1 MSSSRPG
8 SGRRRKKPTRY
19 VDSPKKAR
27 VSSEEYDLSSGSESV
42 YSEDSLVQSDDKQMD
57 IDEDLNLSPGV
68 ASELSHIKASIDALT
83 SAIHERG
90 VLVADSGLPD
100 DSASADSRLPGN
112 SGLVSDGIQDK
123 PQTSSEPGFV
133 IAPTLRK
140 HDSDVQERALGQI
153 FSQVRSADVS
163 GTQSGDRELPDPQSA
178 DVITPEASHNCDP
191 QCIASEADPQSDK
204 LNSPSK
210 SKIWDDTPVPF
221 NIIIDKSIVSKD
233 SSNVD
238 SFVASTHRPSSSHTV
253 SKQQQR
259 MQEECKVTQPL
270 TLGGAAVTD
279 SLSIAPGV
287 DVIEH
292 SSPAMHGCSDPRVS
306 SVCQTADHEVK
317 GKMSESMNVACDAPD
332 TAVNVSGDD
341 SDLTHRDVSNDNQ
354 FLSEQGQVSTPRV
367 VDPSIPAQTFIIEES
382 FTPVISIQTV
392 NPDVASNVSPAANE
406 SVSDDKSMKPQPSSL
421 SPGEGGQRPLQ
432 PADGTEHDELSS
444 LRMAS
449 VDSGVADGSLMQTGS
464 TIDDFTVTDMDSP
477 DADSVFDLSAKSSSL
492 QENKTEINSES
503 PSVVR
508 DKSIIDIS
516 QADIEGKSISDFVVR
531 DDKDSLLSR
540 LPEVGVVSSSQTLLP
555 VMVDEHGLPTRIHQ
569 EKPHPSDN
577 IQNQTVDYHDLP
589 YGANKS
595 SNELLVNQQQNHPAQ
610 HEQSDSSPDS
620 LKSIDQISPQNISQ
634 HPDSQETAESRGT
647 YHTDNIKVQDK
658 ESLLTVDPSLIP
670 NKANISTDQ
679 DLIQKSASADSV
691 STTVAIVGGG
701 QTVAPPCDVKLK
713 TAELQHEAEPAI
725 REGVWPGLIHQPLTN
740 TAQDPDVFD
749 DIIVWQDPDQTM
761 VLDSRIQNVASRRNT
776 DSDLIGHVKSNKSGE
791 RSVASVSE
799 GMLGLPS
806 VKDSYNKAC
815 DGETIR
821 RSHPDAPAS
830 IQPDRA
836 VQSLR
841 KQAVGLSCS
850 SEELSPRHAA
860 AGGGLAKHS
869 LISASMGELSAQGIE
884 GFPRKKVASL
894 SYSMEELCGLPQL
907 SPHEA
912 YIRGIPS
919 PLPCHKRWPSA
930 GSDLSYSGLYVTD
943 FEGDFYSS
951 PRLVQSDL
959 ISQHYSEQSG
969 QDSSSDEGEVTDPGV
984 YTLVHFKAPQWRKRS
999 KRKHKEGK
1007 VSATQPQDLSMS
1019 QMLMLKFRQPNDV
1032 SCYLSNEPENEFAV
1046 ATEVMSIDVRKP
1058 RERIMARLSGSEDS
1072 LLSHD
1077 EGAEGEVTNIQV
1089 DGAFLKSR
1097 MMKIPVKQLTPAAA
1111 SRSDQ
1116 REDENDEQK
1125 EEAEKRQSEKLP
1137 NVTDSH
1143 KEMDTHQQTEKAE
1156 KHQDELEKLPNVTDS
1171 HKEMDTHQQTEKAE
1185 KHQNEL
1191 EKLPNVTD
1199 KVDNSHRGL
1208 DTPDLSQQESAGY
1221 DNSKIVNEHEDL
1233 PELNRITK
1241 IESDDCDMDIKEQTN
1256 PVTDTTDGSALTESA
1271 INELRIPAIQGD
1283 CGETTADRHS
1293 IANPN
1298 EPRIP
1303 GIQGD
1308 CGETTADRHSRTNPN
1323 EPRIPAIQ
1331 GDCGETTADRHS
1343 SANQLQFIQD
1353 LMSDDSAEQPSAEV
1367 AEMEDESAEVAE
1379 MTDEDFEGL
1388 EIEDESVWYERV
1400 SSDEE
1405 ERGLAMTLLI
1415 NPALAHHLEF
1425 TNGENDYKLPV
1436 ITEESESVESNS
1448 PRHHTQAY
1456 PGIHDL
1462 PEICVTDDQG
1472 HHQVAEVQ
1480 PSASSLSEDSKQMIS
1495 QIMVNSESDLQRAL
1509 ANEETGKD
1517 ASSTE
1522 KSPLVQEKVNII
1534 IDEDATRAS
1543 FLPEEMSN
1551 EDHERPTQE
1560 NSSALFADQ
1569 DMFGEETT
1577 AISTS
1582 VTPNQVANIPMIEG
1596 AFGNNPNV
1604 VHDQSLANQIDNL
1617 DNVPSVTLSVSGN
1630 PVNVVDPSTMNLAE
1644 SEDSEVLSGTSVTA
1658 MLEEGTCQA
1667 SERNPD
1673 AHQSCDQWEKLT
1685 VRDED
1690 GGVPDSEVKRPETK
1704 DTNEQG
1710 NNNEI
1715 TSINEELT
1723 DMQSSEHL
1731 IDSDVMEVSEP
1742 SDQNTNTNFE
1752 HNTDETRQCITKEMI
1767 EYSSD
1772 ADDKNETIDSAEDE
1786 SNQGRQ
1792 KSRDVEN
1799 KSDRSQAE
1807 AGYESHEQTTDSETA
1822 RADAQ
1827 CESDTLLS
1835 YETSGDVHHNVVAK
1849 VIPMET
1855 DDVSNSDKTG
1865 NTHVNEV
1872 FNTTDQS
1879 EVSVISAHSEA
1890 GVPTS
1895 TIEGTAEPIRQSTE
1909 LEASEMVDI
1918 CDEAEGLLQAQ
1929 LERIEAEMNREDV
1942 LSVVMAEDRTVSPED
1957 VTMTEISDAQDP
1969 KLRDR
1974 KVIIGDRNEIEMTDM
1989 SERNNQQSDQQTDA
2003 QKDGR
2008 ESPKEGLMAKLV
2020 EQAKEKILRRLEEAM
2035 PEPLEISLEE
2045 TINEILAVEMSQ
2057 VTETEVDPADLE
2069 LASLI
2074 EAVQRER
2081 DILQNGK
2088 TTTQTGEDQN
2098 GSTTFSLKDPIV
2110 SDREEIAEPV
2120 SSKWSSDPLIVKRRI
2135 VELVP
2140 VRDTRDRMESRVK
2153 DVNTITD
2160 DSVFICEIEST
2171 ELTASPREGNQM
2183 KTNEGLGCEAMPGTQ
2198 TLEEVLHDYV
2208 QQHFIMLEKSQS
2220 DSAISSDYNTDN
2232 ESATV
2237 SPKTRLYDSNK
2248 VLYDRV
2254 AVPGVNAPNQ
2264 AALAQAYK
2272 GLVKITIPKKQA
2284 EDVSR
2289 ENAVGGLI
2297 KAPFKDSGN
2306 VDYSDVKEPNSSPIQ
2321 NSKMSNDKHNF
2332 EQRVE
2337 QHDDFEE
2344 MPLNLSTESRALDDS
2359 LSQHLGNSQTL
2370 KIKEPERSYATIDKE
2385 ALMKHYGLDDEDQLI
2400 KYPSTSELLSEIQSC
2415 ELIPLER
2422 PRSLSA
2428 NDIWEPQNGYTRA
2441 FSTDS
2446 ITYVFMSR
2454 AHSVDQF
2461 PEDFPLL
2468 QRSRHQSEPVG
2479 PSAESSVADYEEPA
2493 QNVVPVAERS
2503 VSAECLLTFKT
2514 KDPVTRNRSASM
2526 DATRLKEKE
2535 LQRQREAEEREPGAI
2550 FGGMNYS
2557 EGDSIDDIVERNKHL
2572 LSAESIEFLRLRK
2585 LSEMELDAECDEDQH
2600 DDAHSQNKPLP
2611 SNHETI
2617 VMNKAT
2623 VDSLTPEHLR
2633 QIKADKEYNTESHGE
2648 RLHQDKESVR
2658 SENVKIEIDE
2668 TIVIPSTDDQTD
2680 VTNSSPEV
2688 QHDSV
2693 QPLLS
2698 DSYRTVTNKPDK
2710 AVMRSRSL
2718 SPHVMS
2724 QLQTMTSAPPTGLGA
2739 VLDEVSAAGHRV
2751 ITGGSKRKR
2760 TKSEA
2765 SQTESSSDSM
2775 EMLDERQNA
2784 HKLPKDESH
2793 DTERKS
2799 QDRIPDNEQTPHYVP
2814 SHMRKNLNDTEL
2826 FTQSSADMSA
2836 LLPRRQEPRRVSA
2849 SDNNRHD
2856 SWRNLSAL
2864 NLEIPSRPFNRTD
2877 QQLAIYDMYNMH
2889 QQMKAKMKIVGETM
2903 ATQTGD
2909 SLEDDLDK
2917 TICADE
2923 AANAAKPVTIA
2934 MATQTTDS
2942 GLNTVSSGLS
2952 SVDFLD
2958 SFSLPESDSSSV
2970 HPQSSPG
2977 SLEELL
2983 PANQMYA
2990 HAMTSTPTYPMS
3002 DVRTD
3007 EESGVYSI
3015 SGQQF
3020 GLPVDFGTQ
3029 TASAAELGNAGHV
3042 TESAVQINPGDL
3054 HLSREFSMQ
3063 TSPVNVTST
3072 QSGGDVCHGREFSMQ
3087 TSPVNVTSTQSGGD
3101 VCHGREFSVQTSPVN
3116 VTSTQSGGDVCHGR
3130 EFSMQTS
3137 PVNVTSTQSGGDVC
3151 NGREFSVQT
3160 SPVNVTSTQSG
3171 GDVCHGREFS
3181 VQTSPVN
3188 VTSTQ
3193 SGGDVCNG
3201 REFSVQTSPVNV
3213 TSTQSGGDVCHG
3225 REFSMQT
3232 SAVNVTSTQSG
3243 GDVCHGR
3250 EFSMQTSPVNVTSTQ
3265 SGGDVCH
3272 GREFSVQ
3279 TSPVNVTSTQSGG
3292 DVCHGREFSMQTS
3305 PVNVTSTQSGGDVC
3319 PVNESPDAEQAS
3331 QSSDYQEAVMSS
3343 EAGSD
3348 QSNAINTRDQTLMG
3362 TADVGS
3368 PTCSPVSGHVSK
3380 NEDEQTPST
3389 HNDIIPTTQDSLTC
3403 TPPTARNILQDQVYD
3418 MKVNETMG
3426 SIEFSTQTSPVELET
3441 GQISPTDFCMQTSP
3455 VDSSDDE
3462 SSKPVE
3468 FASQTDI
3475 NMLLNAT
3482 SMTRPFFS
3490 NGVNSTMALVLS
3502 GPSEAGTQTGAVDSA
3517 TQTGAQDRGT
3527 QTGATDISTQTGAVE
3542 LSTQTWEMEVAV
3554 QAEVNDPH
3562 LVNPAV
3568 HKLIGERRTMSE
3580 YASQT
3585 SLDEWDENESSRVV
3599 EISTQTGPGTEDVS
3613 NEDVE
3618 TESSRM
3624 EDEWDENESSRV
3636 AEISTQTGPGTE
3648 DVSNEDVETESS
3660 RIEDAWQDDDESRRR
3675 AESCTQTGPGT
3686 EDVSNEH
3693 VETESSRIEDERQ
3706 DDESRR
3712 REESCTQT
3720 GPGTEDVSSADHET
3734 SRPSYQLST
3743 ESTSPNITTDA
3754 KAELSL
3760 PNYQPSAESTSPS
3773 NATDVDTAVDF
3784 SEDAIRS
3791 SDAIPTLNS
3800 TSAYLSD
3807 SEGEPTV
3814 DEPLIVPSRF
3824 DKNYYMNPSVL
3835 SPDEKI
3841 LNEDG
3846 IGIDVK
3852 ADLNNHSSESYFN
3865 EEDIMATP
3873 QLDEMEED
3881 KTLAELVIPDNAS
3894 LSSNPVAENIAVSDE
3909 AMQKAHTTIPDDDTT
3924 NPTRELEN
3932 PKGIE
3937 INDIKSETI
3946 SDLASIDS
3954 KSLSKS
3960 NQMGSS
3966 ESIPDFDI
3974 PFISG
3979 DAMKDDTFAVAAPS
3993 SSEDMPDVPLSQP
4006 EDTTDLHIPGSSAH
4020 HPLVSETDSET
4031 VKANDI
4037 RESDEHVLKTLSSD
4051 VATAADAITEPKI
4064 DNALRIIPSNDVI
4077 SEVSPQHDE
4086 SYDEDSVASKTSDIE
4101 ETDPSIV
4108 SPSQQQ
4114 QQQQPLS
4121 DLALQTLKE
4130 LDFPPLSEL
4139 ALQTLLELE
4148 RRTPEDTLHH
4158 PDVSDAKR
4166 GTDVTDRKP
4175 YEKAD
4180 VSVDHPQYDLSTPSL
4195 ESLRAEYDR
4204 LLGVLRSR
4212 EDEQNLRKRLRERRR
4227 QEALSVQDQIKE
4239 SESKPESKSD
4249 IDEIHDKL
4257 KNIRDDTET
4266 ERLLAEIQKSIADE
4280 EKKLKD
4286 DLEEKSVLN
4295 ISGVSDE
4302 CDLSME
4308 EMTLDLEKMDSI
4320 KSPDISLALDE
4331 IAAVLDDT
4339 DKKTNP
4345 DDIRRDVKE
4354 GRLDEEK
4361 LKNFNAGFE
4370 GRPEGSVAV
4379 HKYLEELGHEMSRER
4394 PSSRTSTVATQW
4406 DLEEASSTNASPRG
4420 PVSVKDD
4427 SIMAQGQISKVSPLD
4442 SQQAEKS
4449 DASTWTPSSMMQVDN
4464 QVRPTN
4470 YQNYLLNAQQDMLSP
4485 RSTASGM
4492 SNIHVDFES
4501 DQLKLT
4507 GAEVTSAKYAELM
4520 DRNPEIRITVRLD
4533 AHGVEARQGVSG
4545 ASPERITDLTSPRS
4559 VSSGISPERGF
4570 NTSDI
4575 ADDATQ
4581 TDMEPP
4587 VVSSASMVTKEMGI
4601 ETDFQS
4607 QQISDELERL
4617 RRERKR
4623 ILDMLAK
4630 DVFPSK
4636 FQVEIAEAQLNYM
4649 IGQTDTLLS
4658 ALDAPHGGTD
4668 ELILLGEQLSHPE
4681 HQLSQITQRHLSKY
4695 RQQLESSRRSI
4706 ESRIERLETE
4716 QHRVH
4721 KSRSRQRHIAQ
4732 MRRNAQIEAF
4742 NMERKREQVTYSR
4755 VKSLSPGGEKPA
4767 ADEKAKDGSS
4777 SGSANGQIKF
4787 TPKLMKDK
4795 LVSIRKGLV
4804 RASHH
4809 DRLHRSLSPA
4819 RQGYHENA
4827 PHSYHDDVRPSA
4839 SYEMYSPRLSPG
4851 RYSSSSPY
4859 RPAGLEYA
4867 AGRRT
4872 ASHSPYR
4879 HGVVGDDDV
4888 DSIISSLP
4896 DETQDLLYEYQ
4907 QTRGRTKDEIARAKA
4922 DLQARPNLLATSPA
4936 RYQ

>member
-153 FSQVRSADVS
+153 FLQVRSADVS
-163 GTQSGDRELPDPQSA
+163 ETQSGDRELPDPQSA

-191 QCIASEADPQSDK
+191 QCIASEADPQNDK

-253 SKQQQR
+253 SEQQQR
-259 MQEECKVTQPL
+259 MQEECRVTQPL

-292 SSPAMHGCSDPRVS
+292 SSPAMHGCSDPHVS

-341 SDLTHRDVSNDNQ
+341 SDLTFRDVSNDNQ

-382 FTPVISIQTV
+382 FTPGISIQTV

-449 VDSGVADGSLMQTGS
+449 VDSGVVDGSLMQTGS

-492 QENKTEINSES
+492 QGNKTEINSES

-540 LPEVGVVSSSQTLLP
+540 LPEVGVVSSCQTLLP

-701 QTVAPPCDVKLK
+701 QTVAPPCDVQLK
-713 TAELQHEAEPAI
+713 TAEPQHEAEPAI

-894 SYSMEELCGLPQL
+894 SYSMEELCGLPRL
-907 SPHEA
+907 SSHEA

-969 QDSSSDEGEVTDPGV
+969 QDSSSDEGEKVTDPGV

-1185 KHQNEL
+1185 KHQDEL

-1199 KVDNSHRGL
+1199 RVHNSHREM

-1221 DNSKIVNEHEDL
+1221 DNSKIVNEDEDL

-1241 IESDDCDMDIKEQTN
+1241 IESDDCDMDLKEQTN

-1271 INELRIPAIQGD
+1271 INQLRIPAIQGD

-1293 IANPN
+1293 SANPNEPRIPALQGDCGEITADSHSSANPN

-1308 CGETTADRHSRTNPN
+1308 CGKTIADDHSIANPN
-1323 EPRIPAIQ
+1323 EPRIPAIQGDCGQTTANHHSSANPNEPRIPGIQ

-1353 LMSDDSAEQPSAEV
+1353 LMSDDSAEQPSAEVAEV

-1456 PGIHDL
+1456 PGVHDL

-1472 HHQVAEVQ
+1472 HYQVAEVQ

-1522 KSPLVQEKVNII
+1522 KSPLVQEKVNIN

-1560 NSSALFADQ
+1560 NSSALFTDQ

-1582 VTPNQVANIPMIEG
+1582 VTPNQVTNIPMIEG
-1596 AFGNNPNV
+1596 TVRNNPDV
-1604 VHDQSLANQIDNL
+1604 VHDQSLANQINNL
-1617 DNVPSVTLSVSGN
+1617 DNVPSVTLSVSGT
-1630 PVNVVDPSTMNLAE
+1630 PVNVVDSSTMNLAE

-1658 MLEEGTCQA
+1658 MLEAGTCQA

-1673 AHQSCDQWEKLT
+1673 AHQSCDQREKHT
-1685 VRDED
+1685 VRVED
-1690 GGVPDSEVKRPETK
+1690 GGVPDSEVKRPETN
-1704 DTNEQG
+1704 DTKEQG

-1742 SDQNTNTNFE
+1742 SDQNTTTNFE

-1772 ADDKNETIDSAEDE
+1772 ADYKNEMIESAEDE
-1786 SNQGRQ
+1786 SNQGRH

-1799 KSDRSQAE
+1799 KSDRSQAI
-1807 AGYESHEQTTDSETA
+1807 AGYESHEQTIDSETA
-1822 RADAQ
+1822 RANAQ

-1835 YETSGDVHHNVVAK
+1835 YETSGDANHNEAAK

-1942 LSVVMAEDRTVSPED
+1942 LSVVMSPED

-1974 KVIIGDRNEIEMTDM
+1974 KVIIGDRHEIEMTDM
-1989 SERNNQQSDQQTDA
+1989 RERNSQQSDQQTDA

-2008 ESPKEGLMAKLV
+2008 QSPKEGLMAKLV

-2057 VTETEVDPADLE
+2057 ATETEVDPADLE

-2140 VRDTRDRMESRVK
+2140 VRDTRDKMESRVK
-2153 DVNTITD
+2153 DVNMITD

-2359 LSQHLGNSQTL
+2359 LSRHLGNSQTL

-2400 KYPSTSELLSEIQSC
+2400 KYPSTSELLSEFQSC

-2623 VDSLTPEHLR
+2623 VDSLTPEHPR

-2698 DSYRTVTNKPDK
+2698 DSYRTDTNKPDK

-2724 QLQTMTSAPPTGLGA
+2724 QLQTMTSAPPTGLDA

-2799 QDRIPDNEQTPHYVP
+2799 QDQIPENEQTPHYIP
-2814 SHMRKNLNDTEL
+2814 SHMRKTLNDTEL

-2942 GLNTVSSGLS
+2942 GLSTVGSGPS

-2958 SFSLPESDSSSV
+2958 SFNLPESDSSSV

-3007 EESGVYSI
+3007 EESGVYSL

-3101 VCHGREFSVQTSPVN
+3101 VCHGREFS
-3116 VTSTQSGGDVCHGR
+3116 
-3130 EFSMQTS
+3130 M
-3137 PVNVTSTQSGGDVC
+3137 
-3151 NGREFSVQT
+3151 
-3160 SPVNVTSTQSG
+3160 
-3171 GDVCHGREFS
+3171 
-3181 VQTSPVN
+3181 
-3188 VTSTQ
+3188 
-3193 SGGDVCNG
+3193 
-3201 REFSVQTSPVNV
+3201 
-3213 TSTQSGGDVCHG
+3213 
-3225 REFSMQT
+3225 
-3232 SAVNVTSTQSG
+3232 
-3243 GDVCHGR
+3243 
-3250 EFSMQTSPVNVTSTQ
+3250 
-3265 SGGDVCH
+3265 
-3272 GREFSVQ
+3272 Q

-3319 PVNESPDAEQAS
+3319 PVNESPEAEQAS
-3331 QSSDYQEAVMSS
+3331 QSSDDQEAVMSS

-3368 PTCSPVSGHVSK
+3368 PTCSPVSSHVSK

-3403 TPPTARNILQDQVYD
+3403 TPPTARNILQDQVYG
-3418 MKVNETMG
+3418 MKVNESMG

-3502 GPSEAGTQTGAVDSA
+3502 GPSEAGTQTGLVDSA

-3554 QAEVNDPH
+3554 QAEVNDPR

-3585 SLDEWDENESSRVV
+3585 SLDEWDENESSRVA

-3624 EDEWDENESSRV
+3624 EDEWVEYESSRV

-3675 AESCTQTGPGT
+3675 A
-3686 EDVSNEH
+3686 
-3693 VETESSRIEDERQ
+3693 
-3706 DDESRR
+3706 
-3712 REESCTQT
+3712 ESCTQT

-3841 LNEDG
+3841 LNENG

-3852 ADLNNHSSESYFN
+3852 ADHSSESYFN
-3865 EEDIMATP
+3865 EEDIVATP

-3881 KTLAELVIPDNAS
+3881 KALAEMVIPDNAS
-3894 LSSNPVAENIAVSDE
+3894 LRSNPVAENIAVSDE
-3909 AMQKAHTTIPDDDTT
+3909 AMQKAHTTIQDDDTT

-3937 INDIKSETI
+3937 INDIKSENI
-3946 SDLASIDS
+3946 GDLASIDS

-3979 DAMKDDTFAVAAPS
+3979 DAMKDDTFPVAAP
-3993 SSEDMPDVPLSQP
+3993 SSEDMPDVSFSQP
-4006 EDTTDLHIPGSSAH
+4006 EDTTDLHIPGSSDL

-4031 VKANDI
+4031 VNANEDDI

-4064 DNALRIIPSNDVI
+4064 DDVLRIIPSNDVI

-4086 SYDEDSVASKTSDIE
+4086 SYDEGSVASKTSDNE

-4108 SPSQQQ
+4108 SPS

-4280 EKKLKD
+4280 EKKLKE

-4464 QVRPTN
+4464 HVRPTN

-4533 AHGVEARQGVSG
+4533 AHGVEARQGGSG

-4581 TDMEPP
+4581 TDMEPA
-4587 VVSSASMVTKEMGI
+4587 VVSSASMATKEMGI

-4755 VKSLSPGGEKPA
+4755 VKSLSPGGEKPV

-4777 SGSANGQIKF
+4777 SGGANGQIKF

-4819 RQGYHENA
+4819 RPGYHDNT

-4839 SYEMYSPRLSPG
+4839 SYEMYSPRLPPG

-4859 RPAGLEYA
+4859 RHAGLEYA

-4879 HGVVGDDDV
+4879 HVVAGDDDV

-4922 DLQARPNLLATSPA
+4922 DLQARPNLRATSPA